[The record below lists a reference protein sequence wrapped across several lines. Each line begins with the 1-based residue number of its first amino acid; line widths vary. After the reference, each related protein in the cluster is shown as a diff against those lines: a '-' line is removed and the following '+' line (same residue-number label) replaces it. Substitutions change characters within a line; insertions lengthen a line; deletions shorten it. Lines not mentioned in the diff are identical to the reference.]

1 MNTFLNNR
9 QSQVSRTRAHAF
21 VYVLAR
27 TAAHVALVFATL
39 AFAFVAT
46 DANARASCPLAE
58 SIKIKD
64 LPKQGRDTLDLI
76 ASGGPFPHDRDGIT
90 FNNREKILP
99 KAKRGYYREYTVRTP
114 GVKHRGARRI
124 VCGGDQRSLGEC
136 YYSADHYKTFQCIA
150 P

>member
-1 MNTFLNNR
+1 MNTSLLTNKTSR
-9 QSQVSRTRAHAF
+9 VARCIVSTAIAVVALSF
-21 VYVLAR
+21 SLASIDASAR
-27 TAAHVALVFATL
+27 T
-39 AFAFVAT
+39 
-46 DANARASCPLAE
+46 SCPLNE
-58 SIKIKD
+58 SIKVKD

-76 ASGGPFPHDRDGIT
+76 ASGGPFPHDRDGIA
-90 FNNREKILP
+90 FSNREKILP

-124 VCGGDQRSLGEC
+124 VCGGDQRAANEC